1 MWESLESKSGS
12 EDLPFKSCEQFSSVT
27 MLSLSR
33 TCSGNSAQT
42 TLDQL
47 RQDKDFT
54 DVTLV
59 TSDDRQIEAHKVIL
73 GSYSSFFSNI
83 FLQTLHQKP
92 ILYMH
97 KVDPNRLLLLLEFLY
112 KGEVKVE
119 EDELEMFFE
128 LGKIFKIQGL
138 EERDGFNIKVTKD
151 EDIETTQKY
160 DTFTIKETC
169 SESIKDFKTLCLN
182 EQSSL
187 NKEIISCQNC
197 DFQSG
202 NDSDMQNHNT
212 ALHEDNETALLG
224 FDSDDIPLLEIDK
237 KYVDIEVKESNELT
251 TMYLQSDAT
260 QMLEKASGKVGN
272 IIPSKYICE
281 WCEFRTSSK
290 ISMKDHRDCEHNG
303 KFKCRK
309 CNLPFLNFTT
319 FVKHKYT
326 KHSAGHC
333 GKCDFEAKNRSQLK
347 KHISTKHI
355 DMSTSVSPQCPRCN
369 IICASEASLKIHLS
383 ECEPVQCDL
392 CKQKRYS
399 GQMEAHRL
407 ARHHQNNG
415 IYNNDTLDDMFPDL

>member
-1 MWESLESKSGS
+1 MSANCWG
-12 EDLPFKSCEQFSSVT
+12 CEQFISVT

-33 TCSGNSAQT
+33 TCSGNSAQI

-47 RQDKDFT
+47 WQDKDFT

-73 GSYSSFFSNI
+73 GSYSSFFRNI
-83 FLQTLHQKP
+83 FLRTVNQKP

-97 KVDPNRLLLLLEFLY
+97 RVEPNELLLLLEFLY

-119 EDELEMFFE
+119 EDELEIFLE
-128 LGKIFKIQGL
+128 LGKILKIKGL
-138 EERDGFNIKVTKD
+138 EERDGLDIKVTKD
-151 EDIETTQKY
+151 EDIEVTQKY
-160 DTFTIKETC
+160 DTLTIKETYG
-169 SESIKDFKTLCLN
+169 ESSKDFKTLCLN
-182 EQSSL
+182 EQSSP
-187 NKEIISCQNC
+187 NKEMISCQNC

-224 FDSDDIPLLEIDK
+224 LSDSDDIRLVEIDE
-237 KYVDIEVKESNELT
+237 KYFELEVKGTNELT
-251 TMYLQSDAT
+251 KTYVKSDAT
-260 QMLEKASGKVGN
+260 QMLETASGKVGN
-272 IIPSKYICE
+272 KIPSKYICE

-347 KHISTKHI
+347 KHISTSHI
-355 DMSTSVSPQCPRCN
+355 DMSTSVSAKCPRCN
-369 IICASEASLKIHLS
+369 ILCASEASLKIHLS
-383 ECEPVQCDL
+383 ECEPVKCDL
-392 CKQKRYS
+392 CQQKRYS
-399 GQMEAHRL
+399 GQLEAHRL

-415 IYNNDTLDDMFPDL
+415 ISNNDTLDDMFPDP